1 MRARLRVF
9 GTVAIALAVVAGCSG
24 GGSKGGGDGDA
35 SGSGGSSAC
44 PVDALAKV
52 TEPVTITFWHTQA
65 RANLTELERQ
75 IDEFEAS
82 QDKVRV
88 KLVDQTGYRE
98 LFEKYK
104 AGLTSGDLPDLGQF
118 EETTVQQ
125 LLDSKSTVTVA
136 DCIAAD
142 RYPTA
147 DFLPRSLDYYTV
159 DGRLRA
165 MPWTVS
171 NPILMFDPGKL
182 RAAGLDPA
190 NPPET
195 FDELEAASRQIVQ
208 RGVAKHGMALPA
220 RDYFFEFFYAK
231 SGQSY
236 VNHNGGRASRATAAT
251 LDNPTGR
258 KIWSWW
264 KRMVDSGL
272 ALNTGATEGNFD
284 HLLAI
289 PTGEAAMTI
298 EASGAI
304 GPINEVLQSGQYP
317 GVTISASALPSLTG
331 RGGVPVGDAS
341 LWISKRSSPEKRAA
355 AWQLV
360 KFLDAPAQIAGF
372 ATASGY
378 VPIRKSAAAS
388 PSVQSFWAANPAYRV
403 AYDQLLQPGGPAA
416 NGSVIGAYQGV
427 RDAVRDAL
435 VAMLA
440 NGLSVD
446 AAMARAQKGAD
457 TAIRDYNTRIGA

>member
-1 MRARLRVF
+1 MTRRLRA
-9 GTVAIALAVVAGCSG
+9 GALVAVATLVVACSG
-24 GGSKGGGDGDA
+24 GSGNNRAA
-35 SGSGGSSAC
+35 SSTSAC
-44 PVDALAKV
+44 PVATLRKAKG
-52 TEPVTITFWHTQA
+52 PVQITFWHSQA
-65 RANLTELERQ
+65 RANLTELQRQ
-75 IDEFEAS
+75 ISAFEAS

-98 LFEKYK
+98 SFEKYK

-118 EETTVQQ
+118 EETTTQQ
-125 LLDSKSTVTVA
+125 LLDSESTVPIA
-136 DCIAAD
+136 ACIAAD
-142 RYPTA
+142 HYDTS
-147 DFLPRSLDYYTV
+147 DFLPRALGYYTV
-159 DGRLRA
+159 GGKLRA

-171 NPILMFDPGKL
+171 NPILLFDPAKL
-182 RAAGLDPA
+182 RAAGLDPDH
-190 NPPET
+190 PPST
-195 FDELEAASRQIVQ
+195 FAELEAASKQIVA

-236 VNHNGGRASRATAAT
+236 VNNGGGRSTRATAAT

-289 PTGEAAMTI
+289 PAGEAAMTI

-304 GPINEVLQSGQYP
+304 GPINEVLASGQYP
-317 GVTISASALPSLTG
+317 GVTIAGAALPSLTG

-341 LWISKRSSPEKRAA
+341 LWISRRSSPAKQAA
-355 AWQLV
+355 AWELV
-360 KFLDAPAQIAGF
+360 KFLDAPEQIAGF

-388 PSVQSFWAANPAYRV
+388 AEVQQFWDRNPTYRV
-403 AYDQLLQPGGPAA
+403 AYDQLLAPGGPAA

-427 RDAVRDAL
+427 RDSVRDAL
-435 VAMLA
+435 VAMLSE
-440 NGLSVD
+440 GLSVRE
-446 AAMARAQKGAD
+446 AMARAQRGAD
-457 TAIRDYNTRIGA
+457 RAIRDYNTRVGA